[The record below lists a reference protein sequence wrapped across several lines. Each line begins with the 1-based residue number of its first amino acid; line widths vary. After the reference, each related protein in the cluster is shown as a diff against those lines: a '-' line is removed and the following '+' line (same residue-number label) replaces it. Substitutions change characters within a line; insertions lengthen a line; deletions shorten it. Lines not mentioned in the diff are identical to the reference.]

1 MSWPAGRHCR
11 SRGDRAHPAALTAKS
26 IRDWRLPLRN
36 ASAIEKKTN
45 STRRGPRKGQHDPRL
60 AGIRIRTAS
69 AGVSSAAARPSGLL
83 RAEPVAHTPMVTLGF
98 VDEEYPPEQQDALL
112 HSFRTK

>member
-1 MSWPAGRHCR
+1 MI
-11 SRGDRAHPAALTAKS
+11 RG
-26 IRDWRLPLRN
+26 W
-36 ASAIEKKTN
+36 
-45 STRRGPRKGQHDPRL
+45 
-60 AGIRIRTAS
+60 IRIRTAS
-69 AGVSSAAARPSGLL
+69 ESARVSSAAARPSGLL

>member
-1 MSWPAGRHCR
+1 MQVRSKKRQTRH
-11 SRGDRAHPAALTAKS
+11 
-26 IRDWRLPLRN
+26 
-36 ASAIEKKTN
+36 
-45 STRRGPRKGQHDPRL
+45 GPRKGQHDPRL